1 MKQSVLVAGAGI
13 SGIGAASMLLALQE
27 EVILYDGNQNLDKEA
42 LLAKFGAVKPAL
54 LLGELKKEDLAQVK
68 LCVISPGIPLD
79 VPFMDQVRAC
89 DIPVWGELQLAYH
102 YAKGKLAAIT
112 GTNGKTTTTALVGQM
127 AKDYFN
133 SVFVVGNI
141 GMAYTDSALKTTE
154 DSVTIAEVSSFQ
166 LETVTDFKP
175 DISAI
180 LNITPD
186 HLNRHKTMD
195 NYIAVKESIAK
206 NQDETDCC
214 VLNYDDQVLR
224 KFGEGMIHNTEG
236 KLPPKVIF
244 FSCQTKLEN
253 GLCMDGD
260 SILLMADGK
269 KEVVCTTNQLNL
281 FGSHNYQ
288 NIMAAAAIGLEL
300 GIPMDSIQRTL
311 KAFQAVE
318 HRIEFVANKH
328 GVDYYNDSKGT
339 NPDAAIQGIRAMT
352 RPTLLIAGGY
362 DKDAEYDEWIRAF
375 DGKVKYLVL
384 IGQTRDKIAKAAKA
398 YGVENII
405 YAEDMEEAVSVC
417 AAYASNGDA
426 VLLSPACASW
436 GMFKDY
442 EERGRIFKDCV
453 SRL

>member
-27 EVILYDGNQNLDKEA
+27 EVILYDGNPNLDKEA
-42 LLAKFGAVKPAL
+42 LLAKFGSVKPVL

-68 LCVISPGIPLD
+68 LCVISPGIPLEA
-79 VPFMDQVRAC
+79 PFMDQVRAC

-127 AKDYFN
+127 AKDYYK

-224 KFGEGMIHNTEG
+224 KFGEGLIHNTKG

-244 FSCQTKLEN
+244 FSCQAKLEN
-253 GLCMDGD
+253 GLCMEGE
-260 SILLMADGK
+260 SILLMTDGK
-269 KEVVCTTNQLNL
+269 KEVICTTDQLNL

-288 NIMAAAAIGLEL
+288 NIMAASAIGLEL

-318 HRIEFVANKH
+318 HRIEFVASKH